1 MGTNNDTAVAATAA
15 TATATTTRAAA
26 VMIQQQQLVNIN
38 LLFPLLLSNTDISHG
53 GDLKPK
59 EVRSLKPPEVN
70 QILREA
76 SQEEGGHGAAKV
88 AMVMRRMSRGYG
100 EEPGFFKVSMNV
112 SAPVQIGK
120 QMTVSCNANRALEL
134 CVFKPPFAKKAKM
147 FTPATQLE
155 YGRIRLSE
163 RAKGDPKIC
172 EILVDKVEKKDLGDW
187 RCVVGCTC
195 YQNEGEIL
203 TVTETQDSMA
213 KEVEALKNNMAKEVE
228 ALKNNMAK
236 EVKALKNN
244 TVKKTELQENMDSTA
259 KEVEELKKKMVKKTE
274 LQENMDRLSRLEK
287 LSQRGAYC
295 GYQRSW
301 TIAYRVITYQKLML
315 SEGDAGVLDPNTG
328 VFRASVPGLFQ
339 INWSLRNYLKGNDD
353 NLIYL
358 HRNRRVIDESEH
370 YSYITRTASSSQ
382 VIGEMGGRTMLLRL
396 GAGDTLYLRT
406 SNFQGGAI
414 RIQFC
419 VMLLAAE

>member
-1 MGTNNDTAVAATAA
+1 MGSFALTTSNDTAVAATAA
-15 TATATTTRAAA
+15 AKATKAAAA

-76 SQEEGGHGAAKV
+76 SQEGGGHAITR
-88 AMVMRRMSRGYG
+88 MLRRMSRGYG
-100 EEPGFFKVSMNV
+100 EEPGFFKLSMNV

-134 CVFKPPFAKKAKM
+134 CVFKPPFAEKAKM

-236 EVKALKNN
+236 VVKALKNN

-274 LQENMDRLSRLEK
+274 LQENMNRLSENSARLDK

-295 GYQRSW
+295 GYRGFWS
-301 TIAYRVITYQKLML
+301 TPNRVITYQ
-315 SEGDAGVLDPNTG
+315 
-328 VFRASVPGLFQ
+328 R
-339 INWSLRNYLKGNDD
+339 
-353 NLIYL
+353 
-358 HRNRRVIDESEH
+358 
-370 YSYITRTASSSQ
+370 
-382 VIGEMGGRTMLLRL
+382 
-396 GAGDTLYLRT
+396 
-406 SNFQGGAI
+406 
-414 RIQFC
+414 
-419 VMLLAAE
+419 

>member
-53 GDLKPK
+53 GDSKPK

-76 SQEEGGHGAAKV
+76 SQEECGHGAAKV

-100 EEPGFFKVSMNV
+100 EEPGFFKMSMNV

-134 CVFKPPFAKKAKM
+134 CVFKPPFAEKAKM

-195 YQNEGEIL
+195 YQNEGGIL

-213 KEVEALKNNMAKEVE
+213 KEVEALKNMVKNMVKKQENMDSMAEEVE
-228 ALKNNMAK
+228 ALKNM
-236 EVKALKNN
+236 VNN
-244 TVKKTELQENMDSTA
+244 
-259 KEVEELKKKMVKKTE
+259 MVKKTE
-274 LQENMDRLSRLEK
+274 LQE
-287 LSQRGAYC
+287 
-295 GYQRSW
+295 
-301 TIAYRVITYQKLML
+301 T
-315 SEGDAGVLDPNTG
+315 LD
-328 VFRASVPGLFQ
+328 S
-339 INWSLRNYLKGNDD
+339 
-353 NLIYL
+353 
-358 HRNRRVIDESEH
+358 
-370 YSYITRTASSSQ
+370 TAKE
-382 VIGEMGGRTMLLRL
+382 V
-396 GAGDTLYLRT
+396 
-406 SNFQGGAI
+406 
-414 RIQFC
+414 
-419 VMLLAAE
+419 

>member
-1 MGTNNDTAVAATAA
+1 MGSFALTTSNDTAVAATAA
-15 TATATTTRAAA
+15 AKATKAAAA

-38 LLFPLLLSNTDISHG
+38 LLFPLLLANTDISHG

-76 SQEEGGHGAAKV
+76 SQEGGGHAITR
-88 AMVMRRMSRGYG
+88 MLRRMSRGYG
-100 EEPGFFKVSMNV
+100 EEPGFFKLSMNV

-134 CVFKPPFAKKAKM
+134 CVFKPPFAEKAKM

-195 YQNEGEIL
+195 YQNEGGIL

-213 KEVEALKNNMAKEVE
+213 KEVEALKNMVKNMVKKQENMDSMAEEVE
-228 ALKNNMAK
+228 ALKNM
-236 EVKALKNN
+236 VNN
-244 TVKKTELQENMDSTA
+244 
-259 KEVEELKKKMVKKTE
+259 MVKKTE
-274 LQENMDRLSRLEK
+274 LQE
-287 LSQRGAYC
+287 
-295 GYQRSW
+295 
-301 TIAYRVITYQKLML
+301 T
-315 SEGDAGVLDPNTG
+315 LD
-328 VFRASVPGLFQ
+328 S
-339 INWSLRNYLKGNDD
+339 
-353 NLIYL
+353 
-358 HRNRRVIDESEH
+358 
-370 YSYITRTASSSQ
+370 TAKE
-382 VIGEMGGRTMLLRL
+382 V
-396 GAGDTLYLRT
+396 
-406 SNFQGGAI
+406 
-414 RIQFC
+414 
-419 VMLLAAE
+419 

>member
-59 EVRSLKPPEVN
+59 EVRSLKHPEVN

-147 FTPATQLE
+147 FTLATQLE

-172 EILVDKVEKKDLGDW
+172 EILVNKVEKKDLGDW

-195 YQNEGEIL
+195 YQNEGGIL

-213 KEVEALKNNMAKEVE
+213 KEVEALKNMVKNMVKKQENMDSMAEEVE
-228 ALKNNMAK
+228 ALKK
-236 EVKALKNN
+236 N
-244 TVKKTELQENMDSTA
+244 TVKKS
-259 KEVEELKKKMVKKTE
+259 E
-274 LQENMDRLSRLEK
+274 LQENMDRLS
-287 LSQRGAYC
+287 QRGAYC
-295 GYQRSW
+295 GYRYHHHSSNS
-301 TIAYRVITYQKLML
+301 VITYQKLML
-315 SEGDAGVLDPNTG
+315 SEGDAGVLDRKTG

>member
-100 EEPGFFKVSMNV
+100 EEPGFFKMSMNV

-134 CVFKPPFAKKAKM
+134 CVFKPPFAKKATM

-155 YGRIRLSE
+155 YGRIKLSE

-172 EILVDKVEKKDLGDW
+172 EILVNKVEKKDLGDW

-195 YQNEGEIL
+195 YQNEGGIL
-203 TVTETQDSMA
+203 TVTETPQETEYPVDAHWANWESWSPCSRTCGRGTQRRYRRCNVA
-213 KEVEALKNNMAKEVE
+213 QNGGSKSTCTKGERKQQSCNNHISCPVDAHWANWESWSPC
-228 ALKNNMAK
+228 
-236 EVKALKNN
+236 
-244 TVKKTELQENMDSTA
+244 ST
-259 KEVEELKKKMVKKTE
+259 TCG
-274 LQENMDRLSRLEK
+274 RGT
-287 LSQRGAYC
+287 QRRY
-295 GYQRSW
+295 
-301 TIAYRVITYQKLML
+301 
-315 SEGDAGVLDPNTG
+315 
-328 VFRASVPGLFQ
+328 
-339 INWSLRNYLKGNDD
+339 
-353 NLIYL
+353 
-358 HRNRRVIDESEH
+358 
-370 YSYITRTASSSQ
+370 
-382 VIGEMGGRTMLLRL
+382 
-396 GAGDTLYLRT
+396 
-406 SNFQGGAI
+406 
-414 RIQFC
+414 
-419 VMLLAAE
+419 